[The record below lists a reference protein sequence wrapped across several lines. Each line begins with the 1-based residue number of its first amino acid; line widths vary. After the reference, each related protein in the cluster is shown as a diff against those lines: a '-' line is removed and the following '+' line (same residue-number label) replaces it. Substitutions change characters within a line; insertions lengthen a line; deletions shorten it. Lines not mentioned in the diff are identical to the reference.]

1 MKRIG
6 VDVGGT
12 FTDAVLYDDEAGV
25 LASAKTFSTYPD
37 LEQGVVAAVS
47 KLGSATALPDL
58 RFLVHGT
65 TAATNAVLER
75 SGPRVAVLTTEGFRD
90 VLEIGRLMRTP
101 EEIYDLKAPQT
112 TTLTLRRDRFEIR
125 ERMSSDGTVRIA
137 LDEDTVRA
145 AVREIGRRGIATVA
159 VALLYAHVNGQ
170 HERRIRDILADEL
183 PGAHVSLSSE
193 VLPEP
198 REYERG
204 STTVLNAYLAPIVSS
219 YLERLGEVI
228 DRWRANTSLWIMQSN
243 GGMTSPRRASRL
255 PVNLLMSG
263 PSGGVV
269 AGQLVARQTGMEHAL
284 TVDMGGTSF
293 DACLLPSGKPT
304 ITYQRSVLG
313 QPAVVPSVDVLA
325 VGAGGGSIGWVD
337 TAGQFRV
344 GPQSAGAD
352 PGPACYGRGGREP
365 TVTDANLVLGIFAH
379 GQRLG
384 DEVNLD
390 RSAAYRAC
398 ARLGDRLGIGP
409 VETAWGIR
417 KIVNTAMAGAVH
429 AVTVGR
435 GYDPRD
441 FGMIAFGGAGPMH
454 AVDIAAELGIP
465 VVALPRAPGC
475 QSAVGMVVTEV
486 SHDYTAPVTGTVAA
500 SLEPELSATLARLE
514 RTADAELADEA
525 IPGESRAFAAS
536 IDLRYQGQQTSVTVP
551 ITYERAPGWLE
562 LVVHEF
568 HRLHEQLYGFRVED
582 EPVDVSNVRLR
593 STGWISDAEPVPEH
607 TTLRGP
613 EPMPREERTVM
624 LSPDEKADT
633 PVYQRGAIAPGAQW
647 KGPAIIEQDDTTM
660 WISGHHLIRC
670 DAYGNLIVHRSSS

>member
-12 FTDAVLYDDEAGV
+12 FTDAVLYDDEEGV

-47 KLGSATALPDL
+47 KLGSATSLPDL

-145 AVREIGRRGIATVA
+145 AAREIGRRCIGTVA
-159 VALLYAHVNGQ
+159 VCLLYAHLNGA

-183 PGAHVSLSSE
+183 PGVHVSLSSE
-193 VLPEP
+193 VLPER

-219 YLERLGEVI
+219 YLEGLGEVI

-352 PGPACYGRGGREP
+352 PGPACYGRGGQEP
-365 TVTDANLVLGIFAH
+365 TVTDANLVLGIFAD

-384 DEVNLD
+384 EEVNLD

-454 AVDIAAELGIP
+454 AVDIAAELDIP

-551 ITYERAPGWLE
+551 ITYERTAGWLD
-562 LVVHEF
+562 LVVHDF
-568 HRLHEQLYGFRVED
+568 HQLHEQLYGFRVED
-582 EPVDVSNVRLR
+582 EPVDVSSVRLR
-593 STGWISDAEPVPEH
+593 SIGWISDAEPVPEH

-613 EPMPREERTVM
+613 EPLPHGERTIM
-624 LSPDEKADT
+624 LSPDEKADI
-633 PVYQRGAIAPGAQW
+633 PVYQRGAIAPGA
-647 KGPAIIEQDDTTM
+647 
-660 WISGHHLIRC
+660 R
-670 DAYGNLIVHRSSS
+670 

>member
-12 FTDAVLYDDEAGV
+12 FTDAVLYDDEEGV

-47 KLGSATALPDL
+47 KLGSATSLPDL

-65 TAATNAVLER
+65 TAATNAVIER

-90 VLEIGRLMRTP
+90 VLEIGRLMRTA

-125 ERMSSDGTVRIA
+125 ERISSDGTVRIA

-145 AVREIGRRGIATVA
+145 AAREIGRRGIETVA
-159 VALLYAHVNGQ
+159 VCLLYAHLNGE

-183 PGAHVSLSSE
+183 PEVHVSLSSE
-193 VLPEP
+193 VLPER

-219 YLERLGEVI
+219 YLESLGEVI
-228 DRWRANTSLWIMQSN
+228 DRWRANTTLWIMQSN

-269 AGQLVARQTGMEHAL
+269 AGQLVARQTGMKHAL

-365 TVTDANLVLGIFAH
+365 TVTDANLVLGIFAD

-384 DEVNLD
+384 DEVTLD

-429 AVTVGR
+429 AVSVGR

-454 AVDIAAELGIP
+454 AVDIAAELDMP

-486 SHDYTAPVTGTVAA
+486 SHDYTAPVAGTVAA
-500 SLEPELSATLARLE
+500 SLEPELTATLAQLE
-514 RTADAELADEA
+514 RTADTELADEA
-525 IPGESRAFAAS
+525 IPEESRAFAAS

-551 ITYERAPGWLE
+551 ITYERATGWLD
-562 LVVHEF
+562 LVVHDF
-568 HRLHEQLYGFRVED
+568 HQLHEQLYGFRVED
-582 EPVDVSNVRLR
+582 EPVDVTNVRLR
-593 STGWISDAEPVPEH
+593 STGWISDAEPLPEQ
-607 TTLRGP
+607 TTLRGSK
-613 EPMPREERTVM
+613 PMPREERTIM
-624 LSPDEKADT
+624 LSPDEKADI
-633 PVYQRGAIAPGAQW
+633 PVYQRGTVAPGVQW
-647 KGPAIIEQDDTTM
+647 MGPAIIEQDDTTT
-660 WISGHHLIRC
+660 WISGDHLIRC